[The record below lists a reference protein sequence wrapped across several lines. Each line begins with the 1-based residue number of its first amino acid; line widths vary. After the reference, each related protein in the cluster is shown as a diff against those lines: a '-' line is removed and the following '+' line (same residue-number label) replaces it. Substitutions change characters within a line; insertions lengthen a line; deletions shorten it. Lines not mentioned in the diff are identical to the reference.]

1 MFGDLLYGFQIAF
14 QPINLL
20 FAFIGVFIGTA
31 VGVLPGLGAPGAI
44 ALLLPVTFGLD
55 PVVAMV
61 TVAGIYYG
69 TMYGGSTTSILV
81 NIPGEAASVVTG
93 LDGYAMAR
101 NGRAGVA
108 LGMCTFAS
116 FIAGTAGVILL
127 SLGAPLLQKIALDF
141 GPIEYTV
148 LLGVGLGGA
157 AFLGSGS
164 QLKSFIMLL
173 CGLGL
178 GTIGIDPIFGS
189 QRFTFDT
196 IYLLDGVKFV
206 VVVMGIFGITEVLST
221 IYEGAEQRRLVQ
233 ASTRLVDLLPNRKD
247 WREATPA
254 IARGSLLGFFLGL
267 LPGGGAVLA
276 SFLSYALE
284 KRVSRHP
291 ERFGTG
297 AIEGVAG
304 PEAANNSAASAAFV
318 PLLTLGIPF
327 NAVAALILAA
337 LLIQGIR
344 PGPLLITEHPEI
356 FWGVIASMYIG
367 NVMLLVLNL
376 PLIGIFVQFL
386 KIPYPIMF
394 PGILLVTMVGSYSI
408 NNNLLDVVCA
418 LSFGVGGFGL
428 RLLGFELA
436 PLALGLVLGPMFEA
450 SFRQTIIISR
460 GDPAIILGHPIAIV
474 VIVGVVAVFVVSYTM
489 RWRRSLMRD
498 ASDRIAADTTSER
511 QVENAGVGFRREQV
525 LDPFDAAFPACAVPK
540 HSAPPFRARDG
551 FLACHRTNNHRP

>member
-101 NGRAGVA
+101 NGRAGIA

-157 AFLGSGS
+157 AFLGSGT

-173 CGLGL
+173 CGLGF

-233 ASTRLVDLLPNRKD
+233 TSTRLVDLLPNRKD

-408 NNNLLDVVCA
+408 NNNLLDVACA
-418 LSFGVGGFGL
+418 LSFGIAGFGL

-460 GDPAIILGHPIAIV
+460 GDPSIILGHPIAIV
-474 VIVGVVAVFVVSYTM
+474 VILGVIAIFVLSYAM
-489 RWRRSLMRD
+489 RWRRSLIRD
-498 ASDRIAADTTSER
+498 ASTE
-511 QVENAGVGFRREQV
+511 
-525 LDPFDAAFPACAVPK
+525 
-540 HSAPPFRARDG
+540 
-551 FLACHRTNNHRP
+551 

>member
-1 MFGDLLYGFQIAF
+1 VHVFSDLAYGFQVAF

-20 FAFIGVFIGTA
+20 FAFLGVFIGTA

-44 ALLLPVTFGLD
+44 ALLLPLTFGMD
-55 PVVAMV
+55 PVVAIV

-81 NIPGEAASVVTG
+81 NIPGEAASVVTA
-93 LDGYAMAR
+93 LDGHAMAR
-101 NGRAGVA
+101 KGRAGVA

-116 FIAGTAGVILL
+116 FIAGTVGVILL
-127 SLGAPLLQKIALDF
+127 SLGAPLLQRFALDF

-157 AFLGSGS
+157 AFVGSGS
-164 QLKSFIMLL
+164 QLKSFMMML
-173 CGLGL
+173 LGL
-178 GTIGIDPIFGS
+178 GFGVVGIDPIVGS

-196 IYLLDGVKFV
+196 IYLLDGIKFV
-206 VVVMGIFGITEVLST
+206 VVVMGIFGITEVLT
-221 IYEGAEQRRLVQ
+221 TVYEGAEDRRLVQ
-233 ASTRLVDLLPNRKD
+233 ASTRFVDLLPNRQD
-247 WREATPA
+247 WREASPA
-254 IARGSLLGFFLGL
+254 IARGTFLGFFLGL

-284 KRVSRHP
+284 KRVSRYP

-344 PGPLLITEHPEI
+344 PGPLLVTEHPEI

-376 PLIGIFVQFL
+376 PLIGVFVQFL
-386 KIPYPIMF
+386 KIPYPILF
-394 PGILLVTMVGSYSI
+394 PGILLITMVGSYSI
-408 NNNLLDVVCA
+408 DNNLIDIVCA
-418 LSFGVGGFGL
+418 LAFGIGGFGL

-450 SFRQTIIISR
+450 SFRQALIISR
-460 GDPAIILGHPIAIV
+460 GNPTIIFSHPIAMIVITGV
-474 VIVGVVAVFVVSYTM
+474 VIAVTLSLTL
-489 RWRRSLMRD
+489 RWRQRSRLRE
-498 ASDRIAADTTSER
+498 ASTE
-511 QVENAGVGFRREQV
+511 
-525 LDPFDAAFPACAVPK
+525 
-540 HSAPPFRARDG
+540 
-551 FLACHRTNNHRP
+551 